1 MRMIQN
7 VVYGGV
13 LAILVICAGMMA
25 FGWLDQDDNGQASPA
40 PGDGGILVAA
50 HDSPEESKKAA
61 DYFCDG
67 AGDQA
72 EIQSALNAL
81 GSAGGTVTLAGGTFR
96 LNGNLNVPGNV
107 VLEGQGP
114 AATRLEWS
122 SGLMQCRG
130 VREILLRDFMT
141 AGTGAI
147 FIYNCDRVKVHNVT
161 ATVDNSR
168 WGGAFTLWVSSDVM
182 EDIEFVNCSAV
193 DCGRMGFMND
203 GEGSPRL
210 IRDIRYID
218 CRAVN
223 SGRYSRFSP
232 YGEWTTGFAIAE
244 NNDLADAVLTG
255 CVAEGSFESGFH
267 IEDAPKITNLVFENC
282 ISRYN
287 GQKSDG
293 FYNPS
298 EDTHGLHFGS
308 GYWVQGGT
316 TLYNCISED
325 NGNAGFSVGPG
336 VSLYNS
342 TDDGSSV
349 GFRLVDTRDAYLEDC
364 TSLNAGAYAVYA
376 IEAESITTKSL
387 EIIDPGGVNGN
398 GAFFGTVAHPV
409 TASRFDIVGRCGGDV
424 RTIYGEGC
432 RDVIFTG
439 VIRTDHPEPVVVK
452 RGDGVDTGG
461 LEILAGEDPGQNCA
475 GGLKCFLLRIIKA
488 FL

>member
-1 MRMIQN
+1 MIRN
-7 VVYGGV
+7 VVYGGF
-13 LAILVICAGMMA
+13 LAVLVICAGMMV
-25 FGWLDQDDNGQASPA
+25 FGWLDPGGNDHTSPA
-40 PGDGGILVAA
+40 PGDGAILIAA
-50 HDSPEESKKAA
+50 HDSPGESKEAA
-61 DYFCDG
+61 DYLCDG
-67 AGDQA
+67 TADQI
-72 EIQSALNAL
+72 EIQHALNAL
-81 GSAGGTVTLAGGTFR
+81 GSAGGTVALAEGTFY
-96 LNGNLNVPGNV
+96 LSGNLNVPGNA
-107 VLEGQGP
+107 VLEGQG
-114 AATRLEWS
+114 ADATRLEWS
-122 SGLMQCRG
+122 AGFMQCRG
-130 VREILLRDFMT
+130 VQEILLRDFT
-141 AGTGAI
+141 TTGTGAI

-168 WGGAFTLWVSSDVM
+168 WGGAFTLWASNDVM
-182 EDIEFVNCSAV
+182 EDIEFVNCRAV

-218 CRAVN
+218 CEAVN

-232 YGEWTTGFAIAE
+232 YGEWTTGFAVAE
-244 NNDLADAVLTG
+244 NNDLADAALVG

-267 IEDAPKITNLVFENC
+267 IEDAPEVTNLVFENC

-298 EDTHGLHFGS
+298 ENTHGLHFGS
-308 GYWVQGGT
+308 GYWVQGET
-316 TLYNCISED
+316 TLYGCVSEG

-336 VSLYNS
+336 VSLYNC
-342 TDDGSSV
+342 TDDGSAV
-349 GFRLVDTRDAYLEDC
+349 GFRLVDTRDTYLEDC
-364 TSLNAGAYAVYA
+364 TSRNAGAYAVYA
-376 IEAESITTKSL
+376 LEAENIATKNL
-387 EIIDPGGVNGN
+387 QMIDPGGVNGN

-409 TASRFDIVGRCGGDV
+409 VASRFDIVGRSGGDI

-432 RDVIFTG
+432 RDIVFTG

-461 LEILAGEDPGQNCA
+461 LEILAGQEDPGRNCA
-475 GGLKCFLLRIIKA
+475 GGLKCLLLRIITV

>member
-1 MRMIQN
+1 MIRN
-7 VVYGGV
+7 VVCAGI
-13 LAILVICAGMMA
+13 LAILVICAGVMSS
-25 FGWLDQDDNGQASPA
+25 GCPGPDGNGHAPPV

-50 HDSPEESKKAA
+50 HDSPAESKMVA
-61 DYFCDG
+61 DYLCDG

-81 GSAGGTVTLAGGTFR
+81 GSAGGTVTLADGTFH
-96 LNGNLNVPGNV
+96 LGGNLNIPGNV

-114 AATRLEWS
+114 GATRLEWS
-122 SGLMQCRG
+122 SGLMQCQG
-130 VREILLRDFMT
+130 KENFVLRDFT
-141 AGTGAI
+141 TTGTGAI
-147 FIYNCDRVKVHNVT
+147 FIYNCDHVKVHNVT

-182 EDIEFVNCSAV
+182 EDIEFANCRAV

-218 CRAVN
+218 CEAVN

-244 NNDLADAVLTG
+244 NNDLADTVLVG

-267 IEDAPKITNLVFENC
+267 IEDAPEITNLVFENC

-298 EDTHGLHFGS
+298 ENTHGLHFGS
-308 GYWVQGGT
+308 GYWVHGGT
-316 TLYNCISED
+316 TLYNCVSEG

-336 VSLYNS
+336 TSLYNC
-342 TDDGSSV
+342 TDDGSAV

-364 TSLNAGAYAVYA
+364 TSRNAGAYAVYA
-376 IEAESITTKSL
+376 LEAENVATKSL
-387 EIIDPGGVNGN
+387 QMIDPGGVNGN

-409 TASRFDIVGRCGGDV
+409 VASRFDIVGRSGGDI

-432 RDVIFTG
+432 RDIVFTG

-461 LEILAGEDPGQNCA
+461 LEIMAGPGDPDRNCA
-475 GGLKCFLLRIIKA
+475 GGLKCLLLRIIKA